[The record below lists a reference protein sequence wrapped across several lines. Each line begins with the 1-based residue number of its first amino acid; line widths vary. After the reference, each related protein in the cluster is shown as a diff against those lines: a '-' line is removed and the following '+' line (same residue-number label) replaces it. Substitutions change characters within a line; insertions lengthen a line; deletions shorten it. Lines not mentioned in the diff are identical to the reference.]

1 MNKFKEMFH
10 YGNFEKRIIIVLIEY
25 ILSSIIWI
33 IIEQYMTYSLFDEAI
48 SKENIKLVMFLTI
61 LMIIKII
68 VKIAEGIFNCKI
80 RHHLQRDFS
89 NYTRKDIFYKII
101 KSKIEFFDKSNLGEL
116 FELEMNDSDNL
127 AAFFT
132 QNGNQL
138 IGFSL
143 RALTNI
149 TILLFVNIKLSL
161 LLIGMYLIGYIALLI
176 SNKKTIYLMK
186 EIRNLNILITK
197 WITEQINGFE
207 NIKSLKAEENRLNKM
222 KELIKKYNNESYTLD
237 KVIRKYIFVY
247 NIMALLAT
255 VVVVYVGG
263 IDILNGIITYGSL
276 MVFINATSEI
286 KRHFDIAI
294 MYIDKVN
301 KSYVSFIKVL
311 KFNSD
316 FEKEIDQG
324 KTILSKIDNIQF
336 QNVNF
341 SYNKEKKILKNI
353 NLEIKEKEK
362 IAIVGKTGSGKTT
375 LANLLC
381 RFYNLEDGKI
391 IINGIEYE
399 QYKMKDLREQI
410 GYVLQDVVIFE
421 GNVYENINYAN
432 KEVSKQEIENICKR
446 LNLHNKIMSFE
457 KGYETN
463 LNKNK
468 DLLSQGE
475 KQMINFARILVENPS
490 MIILD
495 EVTSSLSYE
504 NEELIKNAINEIMR
518 GRICLIIAHRLST
531 IKNCDKI
538 VLMKD
543 GEILENGNHD
553 ELIRKQGEYYRLVNS
568 IQSFSQQV

>member
-10 YGNFEKRIIIVLIEY
+10 YGNFEKRVIIVLIEY
-25 ILSSIIWI
+25 MLSSIIWI

-61 LMIIKII
+61 LMIIKTI

-207 NIKSLKAEENRLNKM
+207 DIKSLKAEENRLNKM

-263 IDILNGIITYGSL
+263 IDILDGIITYGSL

-294 MYIDKVN
+294 RYIDKVN

-316 FEKEIDQG
+316 FEQEIDQG

-432 KEVSKQEIENICKR
+432 KEASKQEIENICKR

-543 GEILENGNHD
+543 GKILENGNHY

>member
-33 IIEQYMTYSLFDEAI
+33 IIDQYMTYALFDDAI
-48 SKENIKLVMFLTI
+48 RKENIKLVMFLTI
-61 LMIIKII
+61 LMIVKII
-68 VKIAEGIFNCKI
+68 AKIGEGILNCKI

-89 NYTRKDIFYKII
+89 HYTRKDIFYKII

-116 FELEMNDSDNL
+116 FELEMNDSDEL
-127 AAFFT
+127 ATFFT

-138 IGFSL
+138 ISFSL

-149 TILLFVNIKLSL
+149 IILLFINIKLSL

-186 EIRNLNILITK
+186 EIRKLNILITK

-207 NIKSLKAEENRLNKM
+207 NIKALKAEENRLNKM
-222 KELIKKYNNESYTLD
+222 KELIKKYNKESYNLD

-294 MYIDKVN
+294 RYIDKVN

-311 KFNSD
+311 KFDSD
-316 FEKEIDQG
+316 FKQENDQG
-324 KTILSKIDNIQF
+324 KIRLSKIDNIQF

-362 IAIVGKTGSGKTT
+362 VAIVGKTGSGKTT

-391 IINGIEYE
+391 IINGIDYK
-399 QYKMKDLREQI
+399 QYKMSDLREQI

-543 GEILENGNHD
+543 GEIAENGNHY
-553 ELIRKQGEYYRLVNS
+553 ELIRKQGEYYGLVNS
-568 IQSFSQQV
+568 I